1 MDSGNTYYITLINR
15 YLAGEA
21 SEKEISELSA
31 WLLEDPENK
40 KLFAEHKKI
49 NDAVVQEM
57 IESKVDLDA
66 EWDII
71 QKRIIQQGSKSV
83 SFIPEKKNPM
93 RIIWRV
99 AAGLVILLT
108 IGFLLK
114 QIIFDTPATIEV
126 LASNDVLETTL
137 PDGSDIS
144 LNKGSSISYP
154 KEFSGSTREVELN
167 GEAHFE
173 VEHNPEKPFIVSA
186 GDLRVEVLGTK
197 FYINTNAPGGKVQ
210 VILIEGSVAAY
221 YKDTPED
228 KTILKP
234 GEEADFMPSTKKI
247 TATSQYEKYFMVW
260 KTRSMKFEDERLDQV
275 VYTISRAYNQKI
287 TLVNPA
293 IGKCRLTVAFEGQTL
308 ESVLKVLE
316 STLDLKVSKRGD
328 EILVDGKGC
337 E

>member
-1 MDSGNTYYITLINR
+1 MNSDNTYYISLINR

-21 SEKEISELSA
+21 TEKEISELSA
-31 WLLEDPENK
+31 WLLENPEHK

-71 QKRIIQQGSKSV
+71 QKKIIQQGGKSV
-83 SFIPEKKNPM
+83 VFMPEKKNPM

-99 AAGLVILLT
+99 AAGLVLLLT

-114 QIIFDTPATIEV
+114 MIIFDQPEQKQIIASTGVIE
-126 LASNDVLETTL
+126 ATL
-137 PDGSDIS
+137 PDGSSIA
-144 LNKGSSISYP
+144 LNKGSVLTYP
-154 KEFSGSTREVELN
+154 EKFASDRREVELK
-167 GEAHFE
+167 GEAHFS
-173 VEHNPEKPFIVSA
+173 VKHNPAMPFIVSA

-197 FYINTNAPGGKVQ
+197 FYINTNAPGGKIQ
-210 VILIEGSVAAY
+210 VILLEGSIATY
-221 YKDTPED
+221 YKDSPEN

-234 GEEADFMPSTKKI
+234 GEKAEFSPTTKKI
-247 TATSQYEKYFMVW
+247 ETTTQYEKYFMVW
-260 KTRSMKFEDERLDQV
+260 KTRSMKFENERLDRA

-293 IGKCRLTVAFEGQTL
+293 TGNCRLTVSFEGQTL
-308 ESVLKVLE
+308 ESVLKVLG
-316 STLDLKVSKRGD
+316 STLDLKVTKHGD
-328 EILVDGKGC
+328 EIQVDGNVC

>member
-1 MDSGNTYYITLINR
+1 MNSDNTYYISLINR
-15 YLAGEA
+15 YLTGDAT
-21 SEKEISELSA
+21 EKEISELSA

-66 EWDII
+66 EWEII
-71 QKRIIQQGSKSV
+71 QKRMMQQGGKSV
-83 SFIPEKKNPM
+83 SFIPEKRNPM
-93 RIIWRV
+93 RVIWRV
-99 AAGLVILLT
+99 AAGLVILFT

-114 QIIFDTPATIEV
+114 QIIFDTPATIEI
-126 LASNDVLETTL
+126 LASNDVLQTTL
-137 PDGSDIS
+137 PDGSNIS

-154 KEFSGSTREVELN
+154 EQFSGDRREVELN

-173 VEHNPEKPFIVSA
+173 VEHQAEKPFIVSA

-234 GEEADFMPSTKKI
+234 GEEAVFMPSTKKI
-247 TATSQYEKYFMVW
+247 STTTQYEKYFMVW

-275 VYTISRAYNQKI
+275 VYTISRAYNQKV

-316 STLDLKVSKRGD
+316 STLDLKVTRRGD
-328 EILVDGKGC
+328 EILVNGNGC

>member
-1 MDSGNTYYITLINR
+1 MDSGNTYHITLINR

-31 WLLEDPENK
+31 WLLESPEHK

-57 IESKVDLDA
+57 IESKVDLDV

-71 QKRIIQQGSKSV
+71 QKKMMHQGGKSV
-83 SFIPEKKNPM
+83 SFVSEKKNPM

-108 IGFLLK
+108 VGFLLK
-114 QIIFDTPATIEV
+114 MIIFDNPSKIEV

-137 PDGSDIS
+137 PDGSNIS
-144 LNKGSSISYP
+144 LNKGSIIKYS
-154 KEFSGSTREVELN
+154 KEFSGGTREVELN

-173 VEHNPEKPFIVSA
+173 VTHNPEKPFIVSA

-221 YKDTPED
+221 YKDTPEE

-247 TATSQYEKYFMVW
+247 TTTSQYEQYFMVW
-260 KTRSMKFEDERLDQV
+260 KTRSMKFENEKLDHV

-287 TLVNPA
+287 TLLNPDA
-293 IGKCRLTVAFEGQTL
+293 GNCRLTVSFEGQTL

-328 EILVDGKGC
+328 EILVDGNGC
-337 E
+337 K